1 MSDTWLGLTASARRL
16 GIHPTTLRRWA
27 NEGEI
32 ACMLTP
38 GGHRRFLESDLRRFE
53 GRARREAEERPP
65 SQVVR
70 WGAQALDRTRTEIG
84 RHGHEGWLAP
94 LDDAARAQHRLMGQ
108 RLMALLLQY
117 VSRETPGPEIEDE
130 VRSTGH
136 AYGQQARVHGLRLAQ
151 ALSATMF
158 FRESLSEA
166 ALSPP
171 GALVRHT
178 EHNAQLLRRLNRFIN
193 LTQLAVVDAYDGT
206 TAGN

>member
-1 MSDTWLGLTASARRL
+1 MTDTWLSLTATARRL

-38 GGHRRFLESDLRRFE
+38 GGHRRFLESDLQRFE
-53 GRARREAEERPP
+53 ERARREAEDRP
-65 SQVVR
+65 STQLVR
-70 WGAQALDRTRTEIG
+70 WGEHAIDRTRQDLV
-84 RHGHEGWLAP
+84 HHPHEGWLAP
-94 LDDAARAQHRLMGQ
+94 LNDEARAQHRVLGQ
-108 RLMALLLQY
+108 RLMALLLQF
-117 VSRETPGPEIEDE
+117 VSRETPGPEIEEE

-136 AYGQQARVHGLRLAQ
+136 AYGEQARRHGLRLAQ

-166 ALSPP
+166 ALAPP
-171 GALVRHT
+171 GALARHT

-206 TAGN
+206 TAGT